1 MSTLVNIG
9 FEQCIT
15 DYCVFYKV
23 DENETAL
30 LGVYVDD
37 IIVTGTT
44 TDEVDRFCVDMH
56 VPKLKTMAQF

>member
-15 DYCVFYKV
+15 DSCVFYKV
-23 DENETAL
+23 GRNETVL

-37 IIVTGTT
+37 IIVTSTT
-44 TDEVDRFCVDMH
+44 TDVVDRFFCGY
-56 VPKLKTMAQF
+56 ARA